1 MTTVASDGRTMAADT
16 MITYGAVERINTND
30 PKIFKFGGCLYG
42 FSGRDDMVQQ
52 ARDWIT
58 SGADPKKRP
67 ELEEDSVWILKIDKK
82 GKCWAAYETL
92 VFVPRPL
99 PSAIGGGAV
108 VAETAMYLGKS
119 PKEAVQVAIDL
130 TQGSGGPVQVLALH
144 T

>member
-1 MTTVASDGRTMAADT
+1 MTTVATDGHTMAADS
-16 MITYGAVERINTND
+16 MLTYGVMERAHMGYS
-30 PKIFKFGGCLYG
+30 KIFKLAGCIYG
-42 FSGRDDMVQQ
+42 FSGRDDMVEQ
-52 ARDWIT
+52 AREWII

-67 ELEEDSVWILKIDKK
+67 KLEEDSVWILKIDKK

-92 VFVPRPL
+92 IFVSRPV

-130 TQGSGGPVQVLALH
+130 TQGSGGPIQVLALH
-144 T
+144 P